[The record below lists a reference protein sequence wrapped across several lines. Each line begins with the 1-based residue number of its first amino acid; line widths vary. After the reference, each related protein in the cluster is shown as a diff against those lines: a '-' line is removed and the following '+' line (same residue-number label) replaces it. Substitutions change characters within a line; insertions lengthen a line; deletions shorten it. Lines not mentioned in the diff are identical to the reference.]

1 MDFSTKLIELRKCKG
16 LTQEGLAAKLYVTR
30 QAVSRWERGEVVP
43 GIDMMKLIA
52 NVLDEPIMHLLDL
65 PERYCESCGMILT
78 PADYGSDADGSKDEH
93 YCKWCYEQGK
103 YTYETTMDA
112 MIEDCA
118 PRLAENTGMS
128 RDEAVSLMGAVLPHL
143 KRWSAVHANEMSYG
157 KEARERYGDA
167 AVDAANERLLGMSE
181 AEWSAKETLEQ
192 AIIEQ
197 LKAAVAVGNA
207 MCPEAAKLAQMH
219 ARWIR
224 MQWGEGAYSPD
235 AHVALAQSYL
245 EDERFVNYYDSRAG
259 EGATAFLVARS
270 RPQWGKGQSIKA
282 AVSVLACGGGG
293 RAEVR

>member
-1 MDFSTKLIELRKCKG
+1 MDFSTKLIELRKRKG

-93 YCKWCYEQGK
+93 YCKWCYEQGR

-197 LKAAVAVGNA
+197 LKAAVAAGNA
-207 MCPEAAKLAQMH
+207 MGPEAAKLAQMH

-224 MQWGEGAYSPD
+224 M
-235 AHVALAQSYL
+235 L
-245 EDERFVNYYDSRAG
+245 
-259 EGATAFLVARS
+259 RS
-270 RPQWGKGQSIKA
+270 RKATSKTSGSSITTTRERARARRRFWLRRSGPQWGKGQSIKA
-282 AVSVLACGGGG
+282 AASVLACGGGG